1 MIRKIHHVGIVV
13 ESLSR
18 SYTFYRDALG
28 LPLIKEAD
36 VKDQG
41 VKAALLSAGKSEIEL
56 LEPLASET
64 GVAKFLAKRG
74 EGLHH
79 LCFETDDVAAAL
91 DGLSARG
98 VPLIDQRP
106 RPGLAGMVA
115 FLHPRACAGVLV
127 ELATPT
133 EPVRDSVAP
142 VKLKRLVIGT
152 RDVKGTAATFREL
165 FALSE
170 EAVDGGSRAMLRAG
184 PSALL
189 MVPAEEVG
197 GAEGLVAVSLQARDF
212 PALISRLEGARVS
225 MSRGAWEA
233 TVEPVSSHGVHLHI
247 SRFE

>member
-41 VKAALLSAGKSEIEL
+41 VKAALLSAGESEIEL

-79 LCFETDDVAAAL
+79 LCFEADDVAAAL

-98 VPLIDQRP
+98 VPLIDRCP

-133 EPVRDSVAP
+133 EPVRDSGAP
-142 VKLKRLVIGT
+142 VKLKRLVIGA
-152 RDVKGTAATFREL
+152 RDAKGTAATFREL

-170 EAVDGGSRAMLRAG
+170 ETANDGPRVMLRAG

-197 GAEGLVAVSLQARDF
+197 GTEGLVAISFLAQDF
-212 PALISRLEGARVS
+212 PALIRRLEGARVS
-225 MSRGAWEA
+225 MLRGAGEA

-247 SRFE
+247 SRFG